1 MTARSLS
8 RQDTSVPRT
17 GRQRV
22 DGRRRSG
29 VTTHRPGKRRRRF
42 VQNATG
48 YAFVLPFLLVFLT
61 FVVYPNLTSL
71 KLSFQK
77 YSGYGRAI
85 WVGLANYR
93 AFFVY
98 PVFWQELGNTIFYW
112 ILHAVILV
120 PLALILAL
128 MVRSPHIHGSRFWR
142 PLIFMPQVVSLVV
155 IALAF
160 RVIFATNFGIINSL
174 LHTRVHWLDNPS
186 LARWVVVVLLVWEQL
201 GFWFVVFLAGLATLD
216 PALEEA
222 ASLDGA
228 GMVRRVWSI
237 ILPTLRPVI
246 LFAIVIDAINSMALY
261 TEPNV
266 LTAQSGGLAQPEVGT
281 LSNLVIVS
289 LDAADFGRSAA
300 AGWLLFLLTII
311 VSLIIFAAYRAA
323 GGSLTGAD

>member
-1 MTARSLS
+1 MSQFAYRS
-8 RQDTSVPRT
+8 
-17 GRQRV
+17 GA
-22 DGRRRSG
+22 RRR
-29 VTTHRPGKRRRRF
+29 VLL
-42 VQNATG
+42 QNVTG
-48 YAFVLPFLLVFLT
+48 YAFVSPFVLIFVA

-71 KLSFQK
+71 KLSFQR
-77 YSGYGRAI
+77 YSGYGRAV
-85 WVGLANYR
+85 WVGLANYH

-112 ILHAVILV
+112 VLHAVILV

-128 MVRSPHIHGSRFWR
+128 MVRSPHVRGGRVWR

-155 IALAF
+155 IALTF
-160 RVIFATNFGIINSL
+160 RVIFATNFGIINSI
-174 LHTRVHWLDNPS
+174 LHTQIDWLDNPS
-186 LARWVVVVLLVWEQL
+186 IARWVIVMLLVWEQL

-237 ILPTLRPVI
+237 ILPVLRPVI

-266 LTAQSGGLAQPEVGT
+266 LTAQSGGLAQPSVGT

-289 LDAADFGRSAA
+289 LEAADFGRSAA
-300 AGWLLFLLTII
+300 AGWLLFLLTIV
-311 VSLIIFAAYRAA
+311 VSLIIFSAYRLT
-323 GGSLTGAD
+323 GGSLTSAD